1 MISSAPKRV
10 AKANDHLVLKG
21 INSALYSKAK
31 LAINAKKM
39 RKSDFSGLAADYVGY
54 GPTKNEN
61 SVSMLLKLV
70 SPDMAGIRAAGA
82 GVA

>member
-1 MISSAPKRV
+1 MTKSTPKRV

-39 RKSDFSGLAADYVGY
+39 RKSDASKCL
-54 GPTKNEN
+54 
-61 SVSMLLKLV
+61 
-70 SPDMAGIRAAGA
+70 
-82 GVA
+82 